1 MADVAQ
7 GAVCGHCGTFTAC
20 GGSFHD
26 ELLTGTCGLGHHVFT
41 RNLSYVPAP
50 TSALE
55 PEPETPEIDEPHA
68 EPEPEPKENAELLK
82 PQAPKTFGRVT
93 DGV

>member
-7 GAVCGHCGTFTAC
+7 GATCPNCGTFTAC
-20 GGSFHD
+20 GGAYSD

-41 RNLSYVPAP
+41 KNLSYVKPEPA
-50 TSALE
+50 SEVEE
-55 PEPETPEIDEPHA
+55 PEIP
-68 EPEPEPKENAELLK
+68 EPEPEPAPKEDEELFSAELFKL
-82 PQAPKTFGRVT
+82 QGPKTFGRVS